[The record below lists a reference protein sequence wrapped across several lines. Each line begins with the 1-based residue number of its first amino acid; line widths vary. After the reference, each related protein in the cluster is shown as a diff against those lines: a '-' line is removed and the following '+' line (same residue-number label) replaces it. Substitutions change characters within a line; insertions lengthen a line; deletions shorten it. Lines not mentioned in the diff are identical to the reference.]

1 MYGRK
6 VRETGE
12 MKNRFLQIVD
22 DIREKFRSGFDGLVD
37 LVRSPVNWGIRML
50 NSLLNKVESAQNWI
64 AEALSFSISLP
75 GWAQDL
81 TGYSSFGVSV
91 PKWSLPNI
99 PYLASGA
106 VIPPNKEFMAVLG
119 DQNQG
124 NNIEA
129 PESLIRRIVREETA
143 GRGGNKYEIP
153 LKVGRRELTRLIIDE
168 AKIMRSQTG
177 RNPFELA

>member
-1 MYGRK
+1 MVFDVVER
-6 VRETGE
+6 
-12 MKNRFLQIVD
+12 
-22 DIREKFRSGFDGLVD
+22 IRDKFKDGFNSIADFVKG
-37 LVRSPVNWGIRML
+37 PINWIIDMV
-50 NSLLNKVESAQNWI
+50 NSLLDKVESAQNWI

-81 TGYSSFGVSV
+81 TGYSSFGISV

-119 DQNQG
+119 DQNHG

-129 PESLIRRIVREETA
+129 PESLIRRIVRKNPEDQA
-143 GRGGNKYEIP
+143 EIST
-153 LKVGRRELTRLIIDE
+153 KFR
-168 AKIMRSQTG
+168 
-177 RNPFELA
+177 